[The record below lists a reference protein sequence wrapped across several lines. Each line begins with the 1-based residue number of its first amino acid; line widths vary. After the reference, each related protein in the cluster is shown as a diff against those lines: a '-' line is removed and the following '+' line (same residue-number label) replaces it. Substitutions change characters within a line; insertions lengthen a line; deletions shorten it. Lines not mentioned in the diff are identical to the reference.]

1 MHRRDFLTTSI
12 GSSAAVVL
20 ASTALGT
27 TAQQDAEKPSV
38 PNRQFQLRY
47 APHLGMFSKHG
58 GDATGQIDFMSAE
71 GFTAFEDN
79 SMRHRGRAEQ
89 DAIAKALDRNNMLM
103 GVLVANDGGFGPPLI
118 TSGNKDIE
126 DRFCANVQETIEVAK
141 RLNGKYATVVCGT
154 IDPQLDPDKQ
164 QANVVR
170 ALKRASALCE
180 PHGLILCCEPL
191 NWRDHPNQYLRYT
204 PHSYEV
210 MKQVDSPSCKILFD
224 IYHQQASEGNL
235 IEHMDQCWD
244 EIAYIQVG
252 DNPGRRE
259 PGTGEINYRNVFKF
273 LAEKGYTGPVGMEH
287 GNAKPGKEGE
297 RAVIDAYVLADNFSV
312 AK

>member
-1 MHRRDFLTTSI
+1 MRRRDFLATSI
-12 GSSAAVVL
+12 GTSAAAVL
-20 ASTALGT
+20 AGTALGSSPK
-27 TAQQDAEKPSV
+27 QDQAKQPV
-38 PNRQFQLRY
+38 AKHKFKLHY
-47 APHLGMFSKHG
+47 APHLGMFSAHG

-79 SMRHRGRAEQ
+79 GMRHRDRASQ
-89 DAIAKALDRNNMLM
+89 DAIANALDRNNMMM

-118 TSGNKDIE
+118 TSGDKDIE
-126 DRFCANVQETIEVAK
+126 DRFCSNVQDTIEVAK

-154 IDPQLDPDKQ
+154 IHPSLDMKTQ

-204 PHSYEV
+204 PHAYEI
-210 MKQVDSPSCKILFD
+210 MKEVNSPSCKILYD
-224 IYHQQASEGNL
+224 AYHQQASEGNL
-235 IEHMDQCWD
+235 IEHMNKAWD

-273 LAEKGYTGPVGMEH
+273 LSEKGYDGPVGMEH

-297 RAVIDAYVLADNFSV
+297 RAVIHAYVQADNF
-312 AK
+312 

>member
-1 MHRRDFLTTSI
+1 M
-12 GSSAAVVL
+12 L
-20 ASTALGT
+20 ASTAIGR
-27 TAQQDAEKPSV
+27 TAKPDPMNQEV
-38 PNRQFQLRY
+38 TKRTFNLRY
-47 APHLGMFSKHG
+47 APHLGMFSQHG
-58 GDATGQIDFMSAE
+58 GDATGQIDFMAAE

-89 DAIAKALDRNNMLM
+89 KAIADALDRNNMLM

-118 TSGNKDIE
+118 TSGDKDIE
-126 DRFCANVQETIEVAK
+126 DRFCANVRETIEVAK
-141 RLNGKYATVVCGT
+141 LFNGKYATVVCGT
-154 IDPQLDPDKQ
+154 VDPELNAKQQ

-170 ALKRASALCE
+170 ALKRASAICE

-191 NWRDHPNQYLRYT
+191 NWRDHPDQYLRYS

-235 IEHMDQCWD
+235 IEHMDKCWD

-273 LAEKGYTGPVGMEH
+273 LAEKGYQGPVGMEH

-297 RAVIDAYVLADNFSV
+297 RAVIDAYIQADDF
-312 AK
+312 